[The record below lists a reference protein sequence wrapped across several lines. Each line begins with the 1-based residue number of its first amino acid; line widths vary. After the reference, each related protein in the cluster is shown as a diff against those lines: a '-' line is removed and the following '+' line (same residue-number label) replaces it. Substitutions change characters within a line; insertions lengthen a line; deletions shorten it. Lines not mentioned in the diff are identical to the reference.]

1 MHIPSGFRFAGVR
14 CGIKASK
21 KLDLALVVADRPGQ
35 AAGVYTQNQIVAAPV
50 LLCRQRTPGA
60 IRAVVVNSGNANA
73 CTGRQGERDAAQM
86 TEWVATAVGCDPQQ
100 VLVLSTGVIGH
111 PLPMEKLAAG
121 IPQAVAELKHD
132 EAGFRTAAEAI
143 LTTDAGLK
151 VGDRTFSTPSGDS
164 YSIAGMA
171 KGAGMIGPNMATML
185 GVLVTDFP
193 LSAAGAQHVLARVA
207 DRSFNCI
214 SVEGHTSTND
224 SLVLLSSNPLPSA
237 TEAAN
242 ATATGETDTADLESF
257 EGALAELCIE
267 LAKQIPADGE
277 GATHLIELAITGA
290 RDDASAARIAKTIAQ
305 SALVKTA
312 VTGADPNWGRIVS
325 AAGYAGEPLETECI
339 DLKIQGTRVYA
350 SGAPVPFDAATA
362 SAAMRDSFEVLLELK
377 VGNGPGAARFWTS
390 DLTADYVHF
399 NSDYTT

>member
-1 MHIPSGFRFAGVR
+1 MHIPSGFRFAGIR

-73 CTGRQGERDAAQM
+73 CTGRQGERDAAEM
-86 TEWVATAVGCDPQQ
+86 SEWVATAVGCEPQH

-121 IPQAVAELKHD
+121 IPQAATELKHD
-132 EAGFRTAAEAI
+132 EAGFRAAAEAI

-151 VGDRTFSTPSGDS
+151 LGDRSFSAPSGDH

-193 LSAAGAQHVLARVA
+193 LSASDAQQVLGRVA
-207 DRSFNCI
+207 DCSFNCI

-224 SLVLLSSNPLPSA
+224 SLVLLSSNPLPEANEA
-237 TEAAN
+237 TPQEADS
-242 ATATGETDTADLESF
+242 TALKSF
-257 EGALAELCIE
+257 EIALADLCIE

-290 RDDASAARIAKTIAQ
+290 GDDASAARIAKTIAQ

-325 AAGYAGEPLETECI
+325 AAGYAGEPLETEFI
-339 DLKIQGTRVYA
+339 DLKIQGTQVYA
-350 SGAPVPFDAATA
+350 NGAPVPFDAATA

-377 VGNGPGAARFWTS
+377 VGRGPGAARFWTS
-390 DLTADYVHF
+390 DLTAEYVHF